1 MTSEQEKNKTK
12 GSLRS
17 KGALII
23 FVLTTALL
31 FIYNDEA
38 KEGFV
43 RGLRLSALS
52 VIPAIFPFFILS
64 DFLFAFY
71 EPKKGFFS
79 SLFERIF
86 GITASGFKAYLIGII
101 CGFPLGV
108 KCASELYRQNKITLN
123 ECERLSTVASSPSLA
138 FVISGVGAGLRG
150 SLKEGILLYLCV
162 IISSFFTGILFKSN
176 SQKIKFSAQ
185 ISEQSFD
192 LANSIK
198 RAAYSSV
205 SVGAYISFFS
215 IISVILV
222 SLVKNELLILF
233 ITSFLE
239 IGNASVL
246 ISNSS
251 VLSPALNF
259 SLTAFALGFSGLSV
273 FMQGLEYL
281 PKEASKSRILFMK
294 LIQGCI
300 SFLSAGIIFR
310 LFL

>member
-123 ECERLSTVASSPSLA
+123 ECERLSAVASSPSLA

-162 IISSFFTGILFKSN
+162 IISSFFTGILFKAKRHKN
-176 SQKIKFSAQ
+176 EFSAQ

-251 VLSPALNF
+251 ILSPALNF

-294 LIQGCI
+294 LIQGVI
-300 SFLSAGIIFR
+300 SFVAAHIIFN
-310 LFL
+310 LI